1 MKACDE
7 DTKMRRTA
15 FFLFGLILML
25 SITTFASS
33 ADDGWIPA
41 EDFSIHEETIRMI
54 SDALNGLAG
63 VEYVP
68 VANLGEKQGE
78 DGIHHA
84 VLCQARV
91 VVPGAKPKFV
101 VIYVREYASGER
113 ELIKIVD
120 FDIGL
125 FAPEENRKP

>member
-25 SITTFASS
+25 GITTFASS

-68 VANLGEKQGE
+68 VAYLGEKQDE
-78 DGIHHA
+78 DPGGAHA
-84 VLCQARV
+84 HPSDL
-91 VVPGAKPKFV
+91 
-101 VIYVREYASGER
+101 
-113 ELIKIVD
+113 L
-120 FDIGL
+120 
-125 FAPEENRKP
+125 